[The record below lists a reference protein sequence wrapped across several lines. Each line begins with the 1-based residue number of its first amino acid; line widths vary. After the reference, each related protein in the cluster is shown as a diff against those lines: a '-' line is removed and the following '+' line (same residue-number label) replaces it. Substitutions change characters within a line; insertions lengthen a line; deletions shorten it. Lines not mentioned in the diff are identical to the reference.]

1 MALESKVVFG
11 PLNKATTR
19 LKDATVRTDVI
30 NSELRRRLYSS
41 YQFDQALAAI
51 IVTTELNDQVICETE

>member
-19 LKDATVRTDVI
+19 LKDATVKADFI
-30 NSELRRRLYSS
+30 NSELRRRLYSG
-41 YQFDQALAAI
+41 YQFAQALAGTI
-51 IVTTELNDQVICETE
+51 GTIERNDQVICEIE